1 MGIKLLPGPLIAAHA
16 EVLLITFGIVIG
28 KVGRIIRMKKSV
40 WLAVI
45 IWAREN
51 VLAKIL
57 VALILIVLVVK
68 RVRIIRIAI

>member
-1 MGIKLLPGPLIAAHA
+1 
-16 EVLLITFGIVIG
+16 
-28 KVGRIIRMKKSV
+28 MKKSV
-40 WLAVI
+40 RLAVI

-68 RVRIIRIAI
+68 RVRIIRIAGLSSVLIRIVIIGNVKPGLIMSDIYLKLGS